1 MISTDKQDS
10 IELYFSEFA
19 QHDALDSWLDLHSSE
34 QMRAARFTQ
43 EQDQMAFA
51 IVRSVLK
58 RILSDK
64 IGISIQE
71 ISFDQNRYGKLSCSQ
86 APNLHFSIAHA
97 EEVFVL
103 AFSKDVQI
111 GVDIESMHRV
121 FAMEKLKQL
130 VFTENERSIFLDL
143 LSDDEKQRMCLQ
155 TWTQKEALTK
165 CLGITLQEGVQGYEV
180 REVNGRY
187 LASSIS
193 DRSFLLSLKTIE
205 IHSYLLSVCSTNVHE
220 IDLQLNNIEVH
231 HSTPLF
237 V

>member
-1 MISTDKQDS
+1 MISTNKQGS
-10 IELYFSEFA
+10 VEVYFSEFSK
-19 QHDALDSWLDLHSSE
+19 HDALESWLDLHSSE

-64 IGISIQE
+64 IGVSIQE
-71 ISFDQNRYGKLSCSQ
+71 ITFFQNRYGKLSCPQ
-86 APNLHFSIAHA
+86 APNLHFSIAHT

-103 AFSKDVQI
+103 AFSKDGQI

-130 VFTENERSIFLDL
+130 VFTENERFIFLDL

-165 CLGITLQEGVQGYEV
+165 CLGITLQEGMQAFEIEEV
-180 REVNGRY
+180 DGRHV
-187 LASSIS
+187 ARSNS
-193 DRSFLLSLKTIE
+193 DRSSILSLKTIE
-205 IHSYLLSVCSTNVHE
+205 IHSYLLSVCSAYVHE
-220 IDLQLNNIEVH
+220 SDLQLNNIEVH

>member
-1 MISTDKQDS
+1 MISTNKQGS
-10 IELYFSEFA
+10 VEVYFSEFSK
-19 QHDALDSWLDLHSSE
+19 HDALESWLDLHSSE
-34 QMRAARFTQ
+34 QMSAARFTQ

-51 IVRSVLK
+51 IVRSMLR
-58 RILSDK
+58 RILSEK
-64 IGISIQE
+64 IGVSIQE
-71 ISFDQNRYGKLSCSQ
+71 ISFDQNRYGKLSCPQ
-86 APNLHFSIAHA
+86 APNLHFSIAHT

-103 AFSKDVQI
+103 AFSKDGQI

-121 FAMEKLKQL
+121 FEMEKLKQL

-165 CLGITLQEGVQGYEV
+165 CLGITLQEGMQAFEIEEV
-180 REVNGRY
+180 DGRH
-187 LASSIS
+187 LARSNS

-205 IHSYLLSVCSTNVHE
+205 IHSYLLSVCSAYVHE
-220 IDLQLNNIEVH
+220 SDLQLNNIEVH